1 MTVIYIG
8 NKDGGAKVAMPIPA
22 YKGYTTR
29 KEELVKAERN
39 VGGILSMAIE
49 GAIYSA
55 EAGELIK
62 HHIAWKW
69 TIDVQ
74 WKGLTASEK
83 NLIMN
88 YTGDEWCYVD
98 FLDMDT
104 NTYKTNVKMYRGTG
118 QQVTGYG
125 PFNAST
131 GQFKYYDV
139 SMSLIQK

>member
-8 NKDGGAKVAMPIPA
+8 NKDGGAKVVMPIPA

-88 YTGDEWCYVD
+88 
-98 FLDMDT
+98 
-104 NTYKTNVKMYRGTG
+104 
-118 QQVTGYG
+118 
-125 PFNAST
+125 
-131 GQFKYYDV
+131 
-139 SMSLIQK
+139 

>member
-1 MTVIYIG
+1 MTVLWIG
-8 NKDGGAKVAMPIPA
+8 ANEGGARTALPDPA

-39 VGGILSMAIE
+39 VGGIVSMAIE

-62 HHIAWKW
+62 HHIAWKY
-69 TIDVQ
+69 TIEVQ

-83 NLIMN
+83 NAIMSA
-88 YTGDEWCYVD
+88 TGGEWFYVD

-104 NTYKTNVKMYRGTG
+104 DTIKTGVKMYRGTG
-118 QQVTGYG
+118 QTVTGYG
-125 PFNAST
+125 RFANN
-131 GQFKYYDV
+131 QFEHYDV
-139 SMSLIQK
+139 SMTLIQK

>member
-1 MTVIYIG
+1 MTVLYIG
-8 NKDGGAKVAMPIPA
+8 SSSGGAKTPMPLPA
-22 YKGYTTR
+22 YRGYTTK

-39 VGGILSMAIE
+39 VGGIVSMAIE

-69 TIDVQ
+69 TVDVQ
-74 WKGLTASEK
+74 WKGLSASDK
-83 NLIMN
+83 TRIMSA
-88 YTGDEWCYVD
+88 TGGEWFYVD

-104 NTYKTNVKMYRGTG
+104 DTFKTNIKMYRGTG

-125 PFNAST
+125 RYDPT
-131 GQFKYYDV
+131 TKQFEHYDV